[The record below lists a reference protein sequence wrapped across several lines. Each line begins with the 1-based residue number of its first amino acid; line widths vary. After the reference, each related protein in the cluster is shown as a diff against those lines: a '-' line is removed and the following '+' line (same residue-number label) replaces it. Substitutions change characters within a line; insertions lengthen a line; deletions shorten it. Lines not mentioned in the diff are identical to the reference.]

1 MDAIQNNKQ
10 IPESPRHRYLGN
22 LRNLDSQR
30 RQIEAY
36 LKNKAPMA
44 EAAKQQTN
52 TEMPPKNDRERDS
65 GGIDFWLIPNPADR
79 KKLLRVIFTKA
90 SDIL

>member
-1 MDAIQNNKQ
+1 MQNQGNPEWYGVTCVDAIQNNKQ

-30 RQIEAY
+30 RQIEAS

-52 TEMPPKNDRERDS
+52 TEMPQKTTEK
-65 GGIDFWLIPNPADR
+65 GIRAELIPG
-79 KKLLRVIFTKA
+79 
-90 SDIL
+90 